1 MKKILYIFI
10 AVLIFCIAFFII
22 NKIKID
28 GSSLTLLVKEKT
40 KGVFISYIE
49 FELFDN
55 KNEEET
61 KKEIDKMINKVKEYN
76 LNTIYLHVRPFSD
89 SIYYSNIFPSSRY
102 IVSKEGDE
110 LSFDLLDYFINSAH
124 KNNIKIHAWINPYR
138 ISNQTDINVIS
149 KTNPAY
155 KWLNTN
161 NVKIIEGK
169 GIYYNPASSE
179 VIDLIVSG
187 IKEIIDNYSVD
198 GIIFDDYFYPD
209 KTIDLDNY
217 ELVKDTV
224 SIDDYRLNN
233 VNLLI
238 KKVYQTIKNKDSN
251 ILFGISPQGNIS
263 NNYNECYADIYS
275 WLKEENYI
283 DYIMPQLYY
292 GFENESRPFINTLN
306 EWIKLIQNNI
316 KIIPALALYK
326 SDKEDVYAKKGI
338 NEWINNSDIIG
349 RQIKIIM
356 DTYCDGYSLF
366 SYQNLL
372 DTDNINLKNEQM
384 SIRNVNN

>member
-28 GSSLTLLVKEKT
+28 GSSLTMFEKEKT

-161 NVKIIEGK
+161 NIKIIEGK

>member
-28 GSSLTLLVKEKT
+28 GSSLTMFEKEKT

-124 KNNIKIHAWINPYR
+124 KNNIEIHAWINPYR

-217 ELVKDTV
+217 ELVKDTI

-292 GFENESRPFINTLN
+292 GFENESKPFINTLN

-372 DTDNINLKNEQM
+372 DTDNSNLKNEQM